1 MTPCHDGSLRT
12 GVSLIRDFA
21 VGALALI
28 VAAVGPGVAQATS
41 TPSTQESRN
50 ASLIADSFDKWTRGE
65 GSMFDLLSDD
75 ANWEVAGVSPVSN
88 VYESKRALVEQAV
101 QPIHAQLLGSITPR
115 VRHIVAQGDQVVVIW
130 DGVATAKD
138 GTSYENTYAWYL
150 TMANGQVTGVLA
162 FLDTWNLDRL
172 MRKP

>member
-1 MTPCHDGSLRT
+1 MSVKFHSRFVRACCFATLMLGSAHL
-12 GVSLIRDFA
+12 S
-21 VGALALI
+21 
-28 VAAVGPGVAQATS
+28 VATAS
-41 TPSTQESRN
+41 TPTTQEASN
-50 ASLIADSFDKWTRGE
+50 ASLIADSFDKWVKGE

-75 ANWEVAGVSPVSN
+75 AKWTVAGVSPVSN
-88 VYESKRALVEQAV
+88 VYESKQSLVEQAV
-101 QPIHAQLLGSITPR
+101 QPIHAQLSGSITPK

-138 GTSYENTYAWYL
+138 GTPYENTYAWYL
-150 TMANGQVTGVLA
+150 TMANGQVTEVLA